1 MQANETVDGVEAQP
15 GLKKGKVKKKQT
27 GKTVNR
33 QKDIRCF
40 LRNKES

>member
-1 MQANETVDGVEAQP
+1 MQANETVDGVEAQR

-33 QKDIRCF
+33 QKDICCF